1 MVADLA
7 NNYKQTEIMNMQLS
21 QDRELAML
29 EMKNSQKASE
39 NNERLQRELNLA
51 IVTVMN
57 GIEKRL
63 GDISDQLDRIGD
75 LVRTRL

>member
-1 MVADLA
+1 MIADLA

>member
-1 MVADLA
+1 MIADLA

-21 QDRELAML
+21 QERELAML

>member
-1 MVADLA
+1 
-7 NNYKQTEIMNMQLS
+7 MQLS